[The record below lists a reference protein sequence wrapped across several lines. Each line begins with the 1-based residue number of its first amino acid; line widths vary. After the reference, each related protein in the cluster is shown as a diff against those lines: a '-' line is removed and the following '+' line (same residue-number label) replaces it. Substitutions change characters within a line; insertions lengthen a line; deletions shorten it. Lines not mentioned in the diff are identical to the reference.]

1 MKLGM
6 MLGYMEGTMADKVA
20 LVREAE
26 ELGFS
31 SVWTSESWGRDAVT
45 PAAWL
50 LAHTSKIR
58 VGTAIMQMQARAPA
72 MAAMTAM
79 TLQEMSGGR
88 FILGIGPSGP
98 QVIEGWYGVPYGK
111 PLGRTREYVEI
122 VRQIF
127 ARERPLEHHGEH
139 YDIPN
144 TGPGTTG
151 HGKPLKTILHPDP
164 HIDIYTGSFTPAGIR
179 TAAEVADGV
188 IPIFMNPERFDVFAD
203 DLETGFARAGGGKS
217 LETFEMAP
225 FCRVV
230 VNDDLAAARDSLR
243 DYFALYIGGMGAK
256 GKNFYNDYVSRL
268 GYEGPAAEIQ
278 DLYLG
283 GKKKEAA
290 AKVPDALI
298 DELALVGPADRIRE
312 RLGAWKEAARDRKVG
327 TLINI
332 APSQASIR
340 LLASEIL

>member
-1 MKLGM
+1 
-6 MLGYMEGTMADKVA
+6 ADKVA

-127 ARERPLEHHGEH
+127 ARERPLEHHG
-139 YDIPN
+139 
-144 TGPGTTG
+144 
-151 HGKPLKTILHPDP
+151 
-164 HIDIYTGSFTPAGIR
+164 
-179 TAAEVADGV
+179 
-188 IPIFMNPERFDVFAD
+188 
-203 DLETGFARAGGGKS
+203 
-217 LETFEMAP
+217 
-225 FCRVV
+225 
-230 VNDDLAAARDSLR
+230 
-243 DYFALYIGGMGAK
+243 
-256 GKNFYNDYVSRL
+256 
-268 GYEGPAAEIQ
+268 
-278 DLYLG
+278 
-283 GKKKEAA
+283 
-290 AKVPDALI
+290 
-298 DELALVGPADRIRE
+298 
-312 RLGAWKEAARDRKVG
+312 
-327 TLINI
+327 
-332 APSQASIR
+332 
-340 LLASEIL
+340 